1 MSRFVVI
8 VFPNETQAY
17 QGARALKELHAEGS
31 LTLYSMAVIVKDAAG
46 KLAIKDAADEG
57 PLGIA
62 VGALVGGL
70 VGVIAGPVGMLAGS
84 SGGALIGSL
93 FDIANYGVSA
103 DFVAKVSSKLTSGK
117 SAVVAEIVETWA
129 TPLDTR
135 MEPLGG
141 AVLRTWRADFED
153 EQIAKE
159 IVAENA
165 EWVQLR
171 SEYAQASAEAKAKI
185 KTKLDETKANLDAT
199 KKKADVKLEALDK
212 ELKAKVAAMEQQ
224 VATAKAGAREKINR
238 RIAALRSDYRTRSEK
253 LKQAGAMAKQALAA

>member
-17 QGARALKELHAEGS
+17 QGTRALKELHAEGS
-31 LTLYSMAVIVKDAAG
+31 LTLYSMAVVVKDAAG

-57 PLGIA
+57 PLGTA
-62 VGALVGGL
+62 VGALVGAL

-84 SGGALIGSL
+84 LGGTLIGSL

-103 DFVAKVSSKLTSGK
+103 DFVAKVSAELTSGK
-117 SAVVAEIVETWA
+117 SAVIAEIVETWT

-135 MEPLGG
+135 MEALGG
-141 AVLRTWRADFED
+141 SVLRTWRADFED

-159 IVAENA
+159 AAAEKA
-165 EWVQLR
+165 DWEELR
-171 SEYAQASAEAKAKI
+171 IEYAQAGADAKAKI
-185 KTKLDETKANLDAT
+185 KTKLDQAKANLDAT
-199 KKKADVKLEALDK
+199 KEKADAKLEALDK

-224 VATAKAGAREKINR
+224 VATAKADAKDKISQ
-238 RIAALRSDYRTRSEK
+238 RITAMRSDYQTRSQK
-253 LKQAGAMAKQALAA
+253 LKQAWATAKEALAA